1 MGADLGSPF
10 YKAGFWVAC
19 EAVAGNAC
27 ESVVVSYGLVC
38 AEMNFSDVLLVYGS
52 CIVLLLCLLSKLR
65 VLYPSYSQELQL

>member
-38 AEMNFSDVLLVYGS
+38 ADVDS
-52 CIVLLLCLLSKLR
+52 FPWTC
-65 VLYPSYSQELQL
+65 